1 MNYDSSASAAFSTE
15 FIVHIHS
22 SKKSKRHRRAVA
34 VIETEPVVDGSAFL
48 VTAAWTGAD
57 HEGAEQ
63 RGSGGHC
70 ETACGAWW
78 ASERSLR

>member
-34 VIETEPVVDGSAFL
+34 VIEGKGGRRWVRL

-57 HEGAEQ
+57 HEGAEHSADPAA
-63 RGSGGHC
+63 RP
-70 ETACGAWW
+70 
-78 ASERSLR
+78 L